1 MSNAKEYLHCAPA
14 DDLYLA
20 ARLLLNDGCLIKVIE
35 LIEFGLECD
44 PDCARLKKLKYEAI
58 QLNTEPNA
66 IPL

>member
-1 MSNAKEYLHCAPA
+1 MSNVKEYLHSAPA

-35 LIEFGLECD
+35 LGLECD

-58 QLNTEPNA
+58 QLKTEPNA